1 MRAFFMRKVLRT
13 TSPWELAMVH
23 MNILLSSYSEV
34 PIL

>member
-1 MRAFFMRKVLRT
+1 MNTALPDGGEALSGIT
-13 TSPWELAMVH
+13 TMVH